1 MKPEVHYA
9 RSGDI
14 HIAYETLGDGP
25 IDLVV
30 VPGFVS
36 HLDIAW
42 DNPGYRKMAEQLSRF
57 TRLISFDKR
66 GTGMSDPVDGV
77 PTLEERMDDVRAVLD
92 AVGSE
97 RAALMGFS
105 EGASMCV
112 LFAASH
118 PERTTALILY
128 GGMARS
134 IRAPDYPWASTPE
147 ALQESTSEFLLP
159 AWGTGDNL
167 EAFAPSLADNPEMRE
182 WWGRMERVGASPG
195 MMLKLYQMFLEID
208 VRDTLPSIHVP
219 TLVLHRVGDR
229 VVNVNAGRYLAE
241 HIPGATYVEMPGRD
255 HAGWAGDIDA
265 LLGEIEEFLTG
276 ARAAPP
282 DDTDRVLATVL
293 FTDVV
298 GSTARA
304 VEIGDKRWRDLLE
317 RHNTLVRGELKRFR
331 GREIKTI
338 GDGFLATFDGPARGV
353 RAAQAIIAGVRDIG
367 LEVRSGLHTGECEML
382 GEDVG
387 GIAVHIGARIAAK
400 AGPNEVLVSST
411 IKDLVAGS
419 GIDFADRGE
428 HALKGVPGEW
438 HLFSAESPAE
448 S

>member
-9 RSGDI
+9 RNGDV
-14 HIAYETLGDGP
+14 HIAYETLGEGP
-25 IDLVV
+25 MDLII

-42 DNPGYRKMAEQLSRF
+42 ENHGYRKLAESLSRF
-57 TRLISFDKR
+57 SRLISFDKR
-66 GTGMSDPVDGV
+66 GTGMSDPVEGV
-77 PTLEERMDDVRAVLD
+77 PTLEERMDDMRAVLD

-97 RAALMGFS
+97 RAALLGFS
-105 EGASMCV
+105 EGAPMCV

-118 PERTTALILY
+118 PERSTALVLY

-134 IRAPDYPWASTPE
+134 TWALDYPWASTPE
-147 ALQESTSEFLLP
+147 ALRESATEFLLP
-159 AWGTGDNL
+159 GWGTGDFM
-167 EAFAPSLADNPEMRE
+167 EVFAPSLAEDQSMRE

-195 MMLKLYQMFLEID
+195 MMVKLYQMFLEID

-229 VVNVNAGRYLAE
+229 VVNVNAGRHLAE
-241 HIPGATYVEMPGRD
+241 HIPGAKYVEMPGRD
-255 HAGWAGDIDA
+255 HAGWAGDTDR
-265 LLGEIEEFLTG
+265 LVGEIEEFLTG
-276 ARAAPP
+276 GRAAPP
-282 DDTDRVLATVL
+282 EDLDRVLATVL

-304 VEIGDKRWRDLLE
+304 VEIGDKKWRDLLE
-317 RHNTLVRGELKRFR
+317 RHNSVVRRELTRFR
-331 GREIKTI
+331 GREVKTI

-353 RAAQAIIAGVRDIG
+353 RAAQAIVAGVREIG
-367 LEVRSGLHTGECEML
+367 LDVRSGLHTGECEML

-411 IKDLVAGS
+411 VKDLVAGS
-419 GIDFADRGE
+419 GIEFAERGA

-438 HLFSAESPAE
+438 NLFAAEA
-448 S
+448 